1 MARHRGDIGFVIG
14 VHSIAHQKN
23 RPPRQDF
30 FCRFLTDRKNVFS
43 IDGTYTSP
51 CLRWAMSIKPRYC
64 LEGISTEKKGSPARH
79 SKITY
84 IAVLLLRLM
93 YCFNDNTI
101 PLDRPLRFPRDRQKK
116 KTISREVPLPNVER
130 FGINWRRD
138 RSIHA
143 GRTQASMSLN
153 NEVIPM
159 AVKKEAPKKAAAKPA
174 AAPKKAA
181 PKKAAPKKK

>member
-1 MARHRGDIGFVIG
+1 MAN
-14 VHSIAHQKN
+14 SIS
-23 RPPRQDF
+23 PP
-30 FCRFLTDRKNVFS
+30 
-43 IDGTYTSP
+43 
-51 CLRWAMSIKPRYC
+51 
-64 LEGISTEKKGSPARH
+64 
-79 SKITY
+79 
-84 IAVLLLRLM
+84 
-93 YCFNDNTI
+93 
-101 PLDRPLRFPRDRQKK
+101 KK
-116 KTISREVPLPNVER
+116 KTISHELPLPNVER
-130 FGINWRRD
+130 FGMNWRRD

>member
-1 MARHRGDIGFVIG
+1 MIPFASSAANLAR
-14 VHSIAHQKN
+14 S
-23 RPPRQDF
+23 
-30 FCRFLTDRKNVFS
+30 S
-43 IDGTYTSP
+43 
-51 CLRWAMSIKPRYC
+51 
-64 LEGISTEKKGSPARH
+64 
-79 SKITY
+79 
-84 IAVLLLRLM
+84 
-93 YCFNDNTI
+93 
-101 PLDRPLRFPRDRQKK
+101 KK
-116 KTISREVPLPNVER
+116 KSVSREVPLPVAKR

-143 GRTQASMSLN
+143 GQTQASMSLN